1 MKELPGKPD
10 IVLYKYRTAIF
21 INGCFWHHHPHCR
34 LAYIPKSRTAYW
46 MKKFNDNMER
56 DIEKQKQLESMD
68 YKVITVWECELKDC
82 FDYRMQ
88 KLVEEILDGSY

>member
-1 MKELPGKPD
+1 MIKLKN
-10 IVLYKYRTAIF
+10 LYFKLVMFSAVGSATLM
-21 INGCFWHHHPHCR
+21 GG
-34 LAYIPKSRTAYW
+34 S
-46 MKKFNDNMER
+46 E
-56 DIEKQKQLESMD
+56 LESMD